1 MGTNKCASQS
11 GMTAYGTRRHLYDP
25 KNHIL
30 PPMDH
35 STISLQMGTN
45 KCASQ
50 VGPPQTSTRFPAMS
64 PPRAKGSSLGAR
76 PCRSSPTENPTLGFP
91 PTPLA
96 LPALSLLQLTV
107 CSRGS
112 YYPALCLSFPQRFA
126 QRLSISDILSLAGL
140 MHQCDGLGAFGSLG
154 GPEPQPGELPGQ
166 QGELAPNTPALRE
179 SHW

>member
-50 VGPPQTSTRFPAMS
+50 VGLPPGPPSVPPPVVSSVS
-64 PPRAKGSSLGAR
+64 PWAP
-76 PCRSSPTENPTLGFP
+76 PTENPTPG
-91 PTPLA
+91 LA
-96 LPALSLLQLTV
+96 PASGPVAPLSLLQLAV
-107 CSRGS
+107 CPRGS
-112 YYPALCLSFPQRFA
+112 YRRALGLIFPQRTG
-126 QRLSISDILSLAGL
+126 ILVS
-140 MHQCDGLGAFGSLG
+140 
-154 GPEPQPGELPGQ
+154 
-166 QGELAPNTPALRE
+166 
-179 SHW
+179 